1 MGLCGLE
8 RGGMRLNV
16 IKTAGRRAKWLVLL
30 AAAALP
36 GLFSAGCS
44 SAYVIRTC
52 MSAES
57 SSDLGVEMSE
67 RGTPDR
73 INITVDCGVVD
84 SRKMDKPGCLRQET
98 FIRHFFDRKSLFS
111 EITFQETVKDRDNL
125 TVRMRMT
132 RDTSESGV
140 GEAFLFGVT
149 LGLAGLKT
157 TQEYEFQAS
166 FQPFDGDDF
175 EKTYRLA
182 VHNVVAP
189 KKPPSNC
196 EVIATADAKLN
207 QGINRDLVD
216 WRLTEKFLTLLI
228 ADLQSEGYLQ

>member
-1 MGLCGLE
+1 MGLCGFE

-16 IKTAGRRAKWLVLL
+16 IETARRRLKCLVLL

-36 GLFSAGCS
+36 GLFSTGCS
-44 SAYVIRTC
+44 SAYVIKTC
-52 MSAES
+52 MSAEGLN
-57 SSDLGVEMSE
+57 DLGMVISE
-67 RGTPDR
+67 RETPGR
-73 INITVDCGVVD
+73 VNITVDCGVVD
-84 SRKMDKPGCLRQET
+84 SKKMDKPTCLREEI
-98 FIRHFFDRKSLFS
+98 FIRHFFDRKRLFS

-125 TVRMRMT
+125 TVGMRMT
-132 RDTSESGV
+132 RDTSESDL

-166 FQPFDGDDF
+166 FKSFDGDDF
-175 EKTYRLA
+175 EKTYRLTI
-182 VHNVVAP
+182 HNVAAP

-196 EVIATADAKLN
+196 KVIATADAKLN

-216 WRLTEKFLTLLI
+216 WKLTEKFLTLLI
-228 ADLQSEGYLQ
+228 VDLQSEGYLR